1 MAKRNGDE
9 EFGNGF
15 AKVLN
20 SGIHN
25 KKPRA
30 GAAPKITEAGVAKDI
45 CGSCTSSWK

>member
-25 KKPRA
+25 KIKRIQ
-30 GAAPKITEAGVAKDI
+30 KSETNFMMKH
-45 CGSCTSSWK
+45 K